1 MVFITQ
7 QRYCSIFMFKQNDP
21 LIGKAVHFFDKGE
34 SLIGVVIANNDE
46 GNQFKILSGN
56 VNYQVLSEKGE
67 KSLHISRLQP
77 LCIPLSAK
85 KANLISLK
93 EELNALN
100 IDVKKIWENSGD
112 GPYSAEQ
119 LAGSSDPKVIAAT
132 IIALANDKVYFDKK
146 ELTYSPRQAEKITN
160 YEAQE
165 RQSEEEIARLE
176 RFLSMLSDHFKNRNE
191 VTLSDQDLVTK
202 LIKICSGNFKSR
214 IDSRISTMIHEFF
227 KSHLSHFNVTFFK
240 EPTLY
245 TKIRIILEQCGILKP
260 DYDYNFIKFD
270 YDQFHNKEILHCAQN
285 YQYQIPESKK
295 LSLTEIFSEA
305 QLLEIPAKSESLPF
319 KMGYLTTPVNLSCPF
334 FSIDDVTTKDID
346 DACAFIEEDGKTY
359 LIIKIARVDLDHSLS
374 QYAAAR
380 GSSVYTIDNKVNM
393 LPDELAEE
401 VLSLKVGQKVGMS
414 WILELENA
422 DIRRAVLAKTVATLE
437 RNLNYDEVDA
447 ALDNRETH
455 FYRYQELT
463 GVKKFTDN
471 FFAHRLTQ
479 KSGKEI
485 NLPEKL
491 VYPDANGELTIV
503 CCDENTTSRNMIRE
517 LMLCYNYLSALF
529 ADLSQIPFIFRS
541 QEGGE
546 FSIDE
551 TMPLIVQDYQIKSSL
566 KKSNVAPLPGFH
578 ASIGLS
584 HYCQVTSPIR
594 RYLDIVLQEQL
605 CKFIKQEPG
614 LTTNELTSI
623 LESLGVVGT
632 VASIQKLRK
641 KYWQLRYLDKIR
653 ENKEKITG
661 IVLKCDKQAKRH
673 FYLIALDPISLTLP
687 LRSDKLLEVG
697 SSVELRIN
705 KVDFE
710 DLNVYLA
717 L

>member
-1 MVFITQ
+1 
-7 QRYCSIFMFKQNDP
+7 MFKQNDP
-21 LIGKAVHFFDKGE
+21 LVGKAVHFFDKGE
-34 SLIGVVIANNDE
+34 NLLGVVITNNDE
-46 GNQFKILSGN
+46 GNQFKLLSGN

-77 LCIPLSAK
+77 LSISLPAK

-93 EELNALN
+93 EELLALN
-100 IDVKKIWENSGD
+100 IDVGQIWKNTAEGS
-112 GPYSAEQ
+112 YTAEQ
-119 LAGSSDPKVIAAT
+119 LADSSDPKIIAAT
-132 IIALANDKVYFDKK
+132 IIALANDKVYFEKK
-146 ELTYSPRQAEKITN
+146 DLTYTPRQAEKITT

-176 RFLSMLSDHFKNRNE
+176 QFLLMLSNHFKNKTE
-191 VTLSDQDLVTK
+191 VTQSDQELITK

-214 IDSRISTMIHEFF
+214 IDSRISTMIYEFF
-227 KSHLSHFNVTFFK
+227 KSHLASLDVKFFK
-240 EPTLY
+240 EPSLY

-270 YDQFHNKEILHCAQN
+270 YDQFHSHEIRLCASN
-285 YQYQIPESKK
+285 YEYRVPESKK
-295 LSLTEIFSEA
+295 LSLTEIFSHA
-305 QLLEIPAKSESLPF
+305 RWLESQANSASIPF
-319 KMGYLTTPVNLSCPF
+319 KIGHLSSPAHISCPF

-346 DACAFIEEDGKTY
+346 DACAYIEENGKSFI
-359 LIIKIARVDLDHSLS
+359 IIKIARVDLDAPLS

-393 LPDELAEE
+393 LPDTLAEE
-401 VLSLKVGQKVGMS
+401 ILSLKIGQKVGLS
-414 WILELENA
+414 WLLELEDG
-422 DIRRAVLAKTVATLE
+422 DIRRAVLAQTVASLD
-437 RNLNYDEVDA
+437 RNLNYDEVDM
-447 ALDNRETH
+447 ALDRGETN
-455 FYRYQELT
+455 FYCYHELDAI
-463 GVKKFTDN
+463 KKFTDK
-471 FFAHRLTQ
+471 FCAHRLSQ

-491 VYPDANGELTIV
+491 VYPDGNGELTIV

-517 LMLCYNYLSALF
+517 LMLCYNYLSALL

-541 QEGGE
+541 QEGAE
-546 FSIDE
+546 IRFDE

-566 KKSNVAPLPGFH
+566 KKSNVAPIPGFH

-605 CKFIKQEPG
+605 CKFLRQES
-614 LTTNELTSI
+614 LLKTDELTSI
-623 LESLGVVGT
+623 LESLGVVGA

-653 ENKEKITG
+653 ESKEKITG
-661 IVLKCDKQAKRH
+661 IVLKCDKQEKRH
-673 FYLIALDPISLTLP
+673 FYLIALDLISLTLP

-697 SSVELRIN
+697 SSVEVRIN